1 MHKGFPDQS
10 SSGDRQC
17 RKSHDHGFSTAPTE
31 VNQFAITSKELDVRG
46 SRLQNKMFGKAIEM
60 INAGTLDLSNSISHT
75 FPLTKAQEAFDFVDS
90 RDPSIRKIV
99 FTFDN
104 L

>member
-1 MHKGFPDQS
+1 
-10 SSGDRQC
+10 
-17 RKSHDHGFSTAPTE
+17 
-31 VNQFAITSKELDVRG
+31 
-46 SRLQNKMFGKAIEM
+46 MFGRAIEL
-60 INAGTLDLSNSISHT
+60 IEAGKLDLSGSVSHT

-99 FTFDN
+99 LTFDN